1 MATSEPDHPRDV
13 ALFVPDITDVSTI
26 KRSEAFLDHGFRLT
40 VFGFRRRRYNRNYR
54 PNYPYVPLGQTSD
67 GRYLLRVLALLAAL
81 LRLVRHRAV
90 FRRATAF
97 YARNIDQLLLA
108 LAARAL
114 GGSGARIV
122 YEVLDIQP
130 AFVSCGPAGRAIRAV
145 ERICL
150 RRVALLVLSS
160 PGFLRHYYRPVQA
173 YQGPW
178 FLLENKL
185 PPSILAC
192 DTRDSAVAEPAT
204 TPRFGYRWVVGY
216 HGLIRGADTLDLIA
230 RLAHRLRGHVLFRFR
245 GVLTTIDRRR
255 FNDLLG
261 HHPNIVY
268 DGDYVNPRDLARIYG
283 EIDFAWALDLE
294 NVHENSRWLLPCRFY
309 EAGFFGV
316 PCLAARGFEVG
327 TLIEAH
333 DVGWTFAAPFEEEMA
348 AFLKQVTPAQHA
360 ERRRRL
366 LDLPQS
372 RFVAGDDV
380 AALCALVDGGRGPS
394 KHAASAA
401 TVYG

>member
-1 MATSEPDHPRDV
+1 MTASHKDHPTEL

-26 KRSEAFLDHGFRLT
+26 KRSEAFLEHGFRLT
-40 VFGFRRRRYNRNYR
+40 VFGFRRQRYNRDYR
-54 PNYPYVPLGQTSD
+54 PAYPFVPLGSTSD
-67 GRYLLRVLALLAAL
+67 GRYLQRALALAAAL
-81 LRLVRHRAV
+81 VRLGRHRDT
-90 FRRATAF
+90 FRRASVF

-108 LAARAL
+108 LAAHAL
-114 GGSGARIV
+114 GGSGARII

-130 AFVSCGPAGRAIRAV
+130 AFVARGFAGRAIRFV
-145 ERICL
+145 ERLCL

-160 PGFLRHYYRPVQA
+160 PGFLRHFYRPVQA
-173 YQGPW
+173 YDKPW

-192 DTRDSAVAEPAT
+192 GSRGAALSEPAA

-230 RLAHRLRGHVLFRFR
+230 RLARRLRGQVLFRFR
-245 GVLTTIDRRR
+245 GILTTVDRRR

-261 HHPNIVY
+261 SHPNIVY

-294 NVHENSRWLLPCRFY
+294 NARENSRWLLPCRFY

-316 PCLAARGFEVG
+316 PCLAARGFEIGELV
-327 TLIEAH
+327 EAH
-333 DVGWTFAAPFEEEMA
+333 DVGWTFAAPFEDEMVD
-348 AFLKQVTPAQHA
+348 FLKRVTPAQHA
-360 ERRRRL
+360 ERRQRL
-366 LDLPQS
+366 LALPQS
-372 RFVAGDDV
+372 RFVAGEDIE
-380 AALCALVDGGRGPS
+380 ALCGLIDAGRHPVE
-394 KHAASAA
+394 AAAA
-401 TVYG
+401 PETVYG

>member
-1 MATSEPDHPRDV
+1 MTASHKDYPTEL

-26 KRSEAFLDHGFRLT
+26 KRSEAFLEHGFRLT
-40 VFGFRRRRYNRNYR
+40 VFGFRRQRYNRDYR
-54 PNYPYVPLGQTSD
+54 PAYPFVPLGSTSD
-67 GRYLLRVLALLAAL
+67 GRYLQRALALAAAL
-81 LRLVRHRAV
+81 VRLGRHRDT
-90 FRRATAF
+90 FRRASVF

-130 AFVSCGPAGRAIRAV
+130 AFVARGFAGRAIRFV
-145 ERICL
+145 ERLCL

-160 PGFLRHYYRPVQA
+160 PGFLRHFYRPVQA
-173 YQGPW
+173 YDKPW

-192 DTRDSAVAEPAT
+192 GSRGAALSEPAA

-230 RLAHRLRGHVLFRFR
+230 RLARRLRGQVLFRFR
-245 GVLTTIDRRR
+245 GILTTVDRRR

-261 HHPNIVY
+261 SHPNIVY

-294 NVHENSRWLLPCRFY
+294 NARENSRWLLPCRFY

-316 PCLAARGFEVG
+316 PCLAARGFEIGELV
-327 TLIEAH
+327 EAH
-333 DVGWTFAAPFEEEMA
+333 DVGWTFAAPFEDEMVD
-348 AFLKQVTPAQHA
+348 FLKRVTPAQHA
-360 ERRRRL
+360 ERRQRL
-366 LDLPQS
+366 LALPQS
-372 RFVAGDDV
+372 RFVAGEDIE
-380 AALCALVDGGRGPS
+380 ALCGLIDAGRHPVE
-394 KHAASAA
+394 AAAA
-401 TVYG
+401 PETVYG